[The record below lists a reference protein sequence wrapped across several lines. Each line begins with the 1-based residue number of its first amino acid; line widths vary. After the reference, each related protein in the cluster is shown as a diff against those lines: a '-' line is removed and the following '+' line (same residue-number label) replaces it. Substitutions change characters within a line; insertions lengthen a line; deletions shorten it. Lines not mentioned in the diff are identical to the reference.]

1 MHAQFENMRDS
12 EHLQEMQSVLSII
25 SNWMAIPLFM
35 LFWIADIIYVPQF
48 KWEFL
53 IIRLLVI
60 PICLGVYWY
69 SKKCKDVAG
78 ITRLALFYA
87 CSLAA
92 GINLMIFMIPDPFT
106 PYYAGLGLVSIGAL
120 GFIPFSK
127 KEFIMATLGI
137 YLPYYLI
144 VVTKASH
151 LGDYSGVLLNSF
163 FIGSSI
169 CMCFLIR
176 FFQEGLHLKELQAR
190 HQLKQELEN
199 RDEIIRTKTEDA
211 VRLSSLSAQFS
222 PQLVESIRTG
232 KVTFEQGGKRAPICA
247 MFIDIVNSTE
257 RVTRIDKDKVERT
270 LSKFLDDSIRIM
282 LKYDITIDKFLGD
295 GILGFCNAPMERID
309 YTSRVVSAAI
319 EIREKIALEK
329 EFFERNWQKE
339 LEIRIGI
346 AKGYANVG
354 FYGSQKYYKNYTA
367 IGPVMNLAARL
378 CSSAEPNQIV
388 TDYDVFEEVQQ
399 DFDTQFL
406 GRKSLKGFEQDVTH
420 VYEIVGSRKFKAMN
434 PGMSEC
440 PDCGSIL
447 SLETNARG
455 QFVFMCKT
463 CCSVVENV
471 AAPVV
476 TSVAS

>member
-1 MHAQFENMRDS
+1 MEVQFETIRNS
-12 EHLQEMQSVLSII
+12 ELLQEMQSVLSII
-25 SNWMAIPLFM
+25 SNWMGIPLF
-35 LFWIADIIYVPQF
+35 LVFWIADIIYVPQF

-53 IIRLLVI
+53 AIRLLVV
-60 PICLGVYWY
+60 PVCLVVFWY
-69 SKKCKDVAG
+69 SKKCQDVKA

-92 GINLMIFMIPDPFT
+92 GINLMIYMIPDPFT

-120 GFIPFSK
+120 GFIPFSP
-127 KEFIMATLGI
+127 KEFCFATLGI

-144 VVTKASH
+144 VVSKAH
-151 LGDYSGVLLNSF
+151 ALGDFSGVLLNSF

-176 FFQEGLHLKELQAR
+176 YFQGGLRLKEIRAR
-190 HQLKQELEN
+190 FQLRQELEN
-199 RDEIIRTKTEDA
+199 RDEIIRAKTEDA
-211 VRLSSLSAQFS
+211 VKLSAMSAQFS

-270 LSKFLDDSIRIM
+270 LSRFLDDSIRIM

-295 GILGFCNAPMERID
+295 GILGFCNAPMERSD
-309 YTSRVVSAAI
+309 YTSRVISAAI

-339 LEIRIGI
+339 LEIRVGI

-388 TDYDVFEEVQQ
+388 TDYDVFEEVQD
-399 DFDTQFL
+399 DFDTSFL

-420 VYEIVGSRKFKAMN
+420 VYEILGSRKFKALN

-440 PDCGSIL
+440 PECGSIL

-455 QFVFMCKT
+455 QFVFMCKS

-471 AAPVV
+471 APAVP